1 MTIATQSPASAAL
14 ALFRQTY
21 QGSGTQT
28 FHYCLSGV
36 WLICE
41 LDYSRA
47 TGDGWN
53 EPHEPESADLC
64 EALCAGVDIADLLS
78 ADQKAEIETAFLEQ
92 DREVDV

>member
-1 MTIATQSPASAAL
+1 MQATQSPASAAL

-21 QGSGTQT
+21 IPSPGQT

-36 WLICE
+36 DLVCE

-53 EPHEPESADLC
+53 EPYEPESADLC
-64 EALCAGVDIADLLS
+64 EALCAGTDIADLLS
-78 ADQKAEIETAFLEQ
+78 PEQKAEIETAFLEQ
-92 DREVDV
+92 DRSDE